1 MENMDS
7 IIPLKEAKTNE
18 DLIKLLQT
26 KHGLQIDDIEY
37 ALTTLSRV
45 GYYRL
50 SGYGIG
56 LYQSDNKELFRP
68 DVTFQ
73 TIVDLYEFNSKF
85 KNLLFFIIEQAEI
98 DLRAKISN
106 HLAIKYSPDCLNDY
120 ELFDDYSKG
129 NGESIYQSIVNDL
142 EKEVRRQRKN
152 PFVRHHNNKYQGK
165 FPIWVAIELFTFGN
179 LSSLFSILKKEDKR
193 SIASYYQTSPHY
205 LKSWILSFLEVRNI
219 CAHSGRLYNLPL
231 KQRPSLYSEYARF
244 QKGKNTKVFEVIL
257 ALKRFMKHRPTDW
270 ECFVTQLSALFD
282 QYGKSVQLSFI
293 GFPPDWKDILTSS

>member
-73 TIVDLYEFNSKF
+73 TIVDLYEFDSKF

-120 ELFDDYSKG
+120 ELFDDYSK
-129 NGESIYQSIVNDL
+129 EMVKAFI
-142 EKEVRRQRKN
+142 N
-152 PFVRHHNNKYQGK
+152 P
-165 FPIWVAIELFTFGN
+165 
-179 LSSLFSILKKEDKR
+179 
-193 SIASYYQTSPHY
+193 
-205 LKSWILSFLEVRNI
+205 
-219 CAHSGRLYNLPL
+219 
-231 KQRPSLYSEYARF
+231 
-244 QKGKNTKVFEVIL
+244 
-257 ALKRFMKHRPTDW
+257 
-270 ECFVTQLSALFD
+270 
-282 QYGKSVQLSFI
+282 
-293 GFPPDWKDILTSS
+293 